1 MSYRGNL
8 RFSYLYTKH
17 LSGPIWS
24 TVCRCGLPQ
33 QGMVIGAPYQILR
46 NVREH
51 LRGWLTAW
59 DTYHIKK
66 DSKSSVS
73 TLIERRMRGNLIETF
88 KIMNGAVNYGQ
99 YMFHRNSAYNTR
111 NINVASHHPTTASRD
126 FFSNR
131 VIKYWNQLPPPVKHA
146 SSVNAFKAGLDY
158 FKFRKPNS
166 PFGYWH
172 LSEEIFTRIPDSREY
187 KSFLMENRNSALHR
201 NVLCWYVGGI
211 FIFIGMGGVFF

>member
-1 MSYRGNL
+1 MNAHVLTRSPVGWLWWAREYTNPTNSSVENSCVMTGRSDSRIPRKFDLFFCRINIFFFGTRHSNKSGGRNL
-8 RFSYLYTKH
+8 RGIH
-17 LSGPIWS
+17 
-24 TVCRCGLPQ
+24 
-33 QGMVIGAPYQILR
+33 
-46 NVREH
+46 
-51 LRGWLTAW
+51 
-59 DTYHIKK
+59 
-66 DSKSSVS
+66 
-73 TLIERRMRGNLIETF
+73 
-88 KIMNGAVNYGQ
+88 YGQ

-131 VIKYWNQLPPPVKHA
+131 VIKYWNQLQPPVKHA

-187 KSFLMENRNSALHR
+187 KSFLMANRNIALRR

-211 FIFIGMGGVFF
+211 FIFIGMGFFQDFSK